1 MKIKSSRL
9 QQIIQEELSHVLSE
23 RAEELFVVRVSSSS
37 PFSGTVTSYW
47 PSNTEPFVGS
57 KAEAEEQVIKAK
69 EGPIPGKPS
78 RFARDWRAVRLDL
91 DRMQPDDPMRSPLAA
106 ARDAAKAR
114 THNPDKNADG
124 ALDAKE
130 LEAIAKNLER

>member
-57 KAEAEEQVIKAK
+57 KAEAEEQVAKAK
-69 EGPIPGKPS
+69 EGPTPGKPS
-78 RFARDWRAVRLDL
+78 RFARDWRAVKLNLDT
-91 DRMQPDDPMRSPLAA
+91 MKSDDPMRAPLMAA
-106 ARDAAKAR
+106 AAKAR
-114 THNPDKNADG
+114 THNADKNDDG

-130 LEAIAKNLER
+130 LEAIANNLER

>member
-23 RAEELFVVRVSSSS
+23 RAKEMYVVRVSASS

-57 KAEAEEQVIKAK
+57 KAAAEEQVKKAT
-69 EGPIPGKPS
+69 EGPTPGKRS
-78 RFARDWRAVRLDL
+78 RFARDWRVVKLDL
-91 DRMQPDDPMRSPLAA
+91 DSMKSDDPMRAPLMTS
-106 ARDAAKAR
+106 AAKAR
-114 THNPDKNADG
+114 THNADKNDDG
-124 ALDAKE
+124 ALDREE